1 MYVHMFRK
9 QAMLRKEEYLD
20 KSLPHPPPLSA
31 FTNKF
36 LGDFPGRSVVKASPS
51 NAKDSIPGWEAK
63 KPHASGPNNQNI

>member
-36 LGDFPGRSVVKASPS
+36 LGDFPGRSVVKTLHFHCR
-51 NAKDSIPGWEAK
+51 G
-63 KPHASGPNNQNI
+63 